1 MVDYNNNQVTMLT
14 SPIKDHIVGL
24 LFETE
29 PKTTSLAISHL
40 GYLVTVSE
48 HINDGSL
55 YNILTKKVI
64 SRFGAKD
71 SSVGGLSD
79 PSSVVV
85 SRIGV
90 VYVADYLN
98 NRIMVFASIGDE

>member
-14 SPIKDHIVGL
+14 SPIKDHIVGG

-48 HINDGSL
+48 HTNDGSL
-55 YNILTKKVI
+55 YNIILTKKVI

-71 SSVGGLSD
+71 SCVGGLSD

-98 NRIMVFASIGDE
+98 N